1 MNKIGSVLIEAVK
14 SFFKKPVTSDYP
26 KQKRKIH
33 ESFAGMI
40 DFVPEKCVGCQLCVK
55 NCPSNAIKII
65 KVADKMFRCELSL
78 AKCIFCCQCVYSCNK
93 KALRVTSSFELAQI
107 DKSKLSVV
115 FEPKPSETKFP
126 ETESPETKSLETESP
141 ETKFPEPKAQEPE
154 PEVQES
160 KIPEPEVPESAIS
173 EPKAPES
180 VIPELKAPEIQA
192 QPAQEE
198 PKPEQQ
204 ELLSEPEP
212 SKDN

>member
-115 FEPKPSETKFP
+115 FEPKPSERK
-126 ETESPETKSLETESP
+126 SPETKSP
-141 ETKFPEPKAQEPE
+141 ETKSPEPDVQEPE
-154 PEVQES
+154 PEVQEP
-160 KIPEPEVPESAIS
+160 KVPESAIS
-173 EPKAPES
+173 EP
-180 VIPELKAPEIQA
+180 KAPEIQA

-204 ELLSEPEP
+204 ELLTEPEP